1 MINQKKGMLGINVT
15 EVLNYMCPVKVVIEQ
30 GISSRKSSVLVTH

>member
-1 MINQKKGMLGINVT
+1 MINQKKGMLIINVT

-30 GISSRKSSVLVTH
+30 DNFLESWL